1 MSIQT
6 EEGIIAGTEIVL
18 ADYSIR
24 LIEDIREGDHLL
36 GGGRVIRIINCT
48 KSDGY
53 DALAS
58 LGQTLF
64 GRGLQLRTSH
74 PIMLDNGA
82 WIMPNN
88 KFQAVF
94 SKAPALYSIELD
106 GSDFYYA
113 GGYRVSAAGAIAS
126 SK

>member
-1 MSIQT
+1 MV
-6 EEGIIAGTEIVL
+6 EEGVIAGTEIVL

-24 LIEDIREGDHLL
+24 LIEDIKEGDHLL
-36 GGGRVIRIINCT
+36 GGGRVIRSINCS

-53 DALAS
+53 DTLAS
-58 LGQTLF
+58 LGENLF
-64 GRGLQLRTSH
+64 GRGLHIRTSH

-82 WIMPNN
+82 WVMPTNR
-88 KFQAVF
+88 FHAVF
-94 SKAPALYSIELD
+94 AKAPELYTIELD